1 MTKSKKTVF
10 RVCAVVLA
18 IVLALAV
25 IGKVQQYR
33 YIHSEYRT
41 GAMSVQKDPSEAFE
55 VRELIAEK
63 QKSDG
68 VTLYRAAYYPEA
80 ETLML
85 WFGGAEPA
93 RDIYIDDRQAK
104 NYMSVSEKHGVGLV
118 VFEDVPADAI
128 PKTVTVAKTDIQY
141 ESEKLVTFSLETG
154 KTA

>member
-1 MTKSKKTVF
+1 MTKTKKD
-10 RVCAVVLA
+10 VLWGCV
-18 IVLALAV
+18 IVLACVLAYCIV
-25 IGKVQQYR
+25 GKVQQYN

-41 GAMSVQKDPSEAFE
+41 GAMSVQKDPSEPFE
-55 VRELIAEK
+55 ARELISKK

-93 RDIYIDDRQAK
+93 RDIYVDDEQAK
-104 NYMSVSEKHGVGLV
+104 NYMSVSEKHGIGLV
-118 VFEDVPADAI
+118 VFENVPTDAI

-141 ESEKLVTFSLETG
+141 ESEKLVTFSLE
-154 KTA
+154 AENNA

>member
-1 MTKSKKTVF
+1 MTKTKKNILGLCV
-10 RVCAVVLA
+10 
-18 IVLALAV
+18 IVLACVIVFAV
-25 IGKVQQYR
+25 VGKVQQYD

-41 GAMSVQKDPSEAFE
+41 GAMSVQKDPSEPFE
-55 VRELIAEK
+55 VRELISNK

-93 RDIYIDDRQAK
+93 RDIYIDDEQAK

-118 VFEDVPADAI
+118 VFEDVPTDAI

-141 ESEKLVTFSLETG
+141 EGEKLVTFSLDAENN
-154 KTA
+154 A